1 MGVDYYSILGVD
13 RSANEDEIKKA
24 YRKLAIKW
32 HPDKNPNNKELSEK
46 KFKEVSEAY
55 EVLSDP
61 EKRKIYDQFGEE
73 GLKGVPPGAE
83 PGGAGGAGPQFTT
96 FHFGTGRPS
105 GGFRP
110 SPPEDLFRQF
120 FGATGG
126 LGGFNIFENMMDEG
140 GFGAGFGGP
149 NFGGAGGAPFR
160 TSSRGPTGMPGFGEG
175 GFPSSGRGRTS
186 PVKQSPIEKRFACT
200 LEELYTGATK
210 RMKITK
216 TILDASGKQMKAEKV
231 LTINVKPGWKAGT
244 KITFPEE
251 GDEEPGIIPA
261 DIVFILEEKPHP
273 IFKREGNDLIHT
285 IDVTLRSALTGYTV
299 NIKGLSGQ
307 AIRVPINEI
316 ITPNYTKVVHG
327 EGMPHQKDPSKKGN
341 LILKFNVTFPRDLNA
356 SQKAKLMDA
365 LPVH

>member
-83 PGGAGGAGPQFTT
+83 PGGASGPQFTT
-96 FHFGTGRPS
+96 FHFGTGRP

-110 SPPEDLFRQF
+110 SNPEDLFKQF

-126 LGGFNIFENMMDEG
+126 MGGFNIFDMMDEG
-140 GFGAGFGGP
+140 GFGSGFGGP
-149 NFGGAGGAPFR
+149 SFGNAGGAPFR
-160 TSSRGPTGMPGFGEG
+160 TSSRGPAGMPGFGDG
-175 GFPSSGRGRTS
+175 GFPSGGRGRTS
-186 PVKQSPIEKRFACT
+186 PVKQAPIEKRFACT

-285 IDVTLRSALTGYTV
+285 LDVPLRSALTGYTV

-307 AIRVPINEI
+307 SIRVPINEI

-341 LILKFNVTFPRDLNA
+341 LILKFNVVFPRDLNA

-365 LPVH
+365 LPVY

>member
-73 GLKGVPPGAE
+73 GLKGVPPPGAE
-83 PGGAGGAGPQFTT
+83 PGAGGPQFTT
-96 FHFGTGRPS
+96 FHFGGRP

-110 SPPEDLFRQF
+110 SNPEDLFRQF
-120 FGATGG
+120 MGG
-126 LGGFNIFENMMDEG
+126 GMGGFNIFENMMDEG
-140 GFGAGFGGP
+140 GFGGP
-149 NFGGAGGAPFR
+149 SFGGASGGPFR
-160 TSSRGPTGMPGFGEG
+160 TSTRGSTGMPGFGDG
-175 GFPSSGRGRTS
+175 GFPSAGRGS
-186 PVKQSPIEKRFACT
+186 PVKQPPIEKRFACT
-200 LEELYTGATK
+200 LEELYTGTTK

-231 LTINVKPGWKAGT
+231 LTINVKPGWKMGT

-285 IDVTLRSALTGYTV
+285 LDVPLRSALTGYTV

-307 AIRVPINEI
+307 PIRVPINEI
-316 ITPNYTKVVHG
+316 ITPNYTKVVHS
-327 EGMPHQKDPSKKGN
+327 EGMPHQKDPTKKGN
-341 LILKFNVTFPRDLNA
+341 LILKFNVIFPRDLNA